1 MQTRAVIVVQ
11 PVLEIEGADGFALWP
26 VAEWKPFTFM
36 PLHAALSAA
45 GVGTAVMTVAAYNR
59 WQADDE
65 AAPTRSVDPVGHFV
79 RALLDAEDVQAP
91 GGLRV
96 TDTARGA
103 ALLPGCCSGLEE
115 WREAWFDLLDGSGH
129 AWLGHGPSPLAE
141 RHGDVV
147 RLTVDAGR
155 ADSPAFEVAVDVL
168 RRGVAGAERDLAGF
182 LGAAA
187 HWAAVRLPE
196 HAPELVGV
204 LARAV
209 DMPPPTR

>member
-1 MQTRAVIVVQ
+1 MIVVQ
-11 PVLEIEGADGFALWP
+11 PVLEIEIADGFALWP

-36 PLHAALSAA
+36 PLHAALTADE
-45 GVGTAVMTVAAYNR
+45 VGAAVMTVAAYYR
-59 WQADDE
+59 TQADEE

-79 RALLDAEDVQAP
+79 RALLDREDVQAP

-96 TDTARGA
+96 TDTTGGA
-103 ALLPGCCSGLEE
+103 VLRPGCCGGLEE
-115 WREAWFDLLDGSGH
+115 WRETWRDVLDGDGV
-129 AWLGHGPSPLAE
+129 WLGHDPSPLAE

-147 RLTVDAGR
+147 RLTVDAR
-155 ADSPAFEVAVDVL
+155 RDDSPAFEVAVDVL

-187 HWAAVRLPE
+187 DWVAVRLPE
-196 HAPELVGV
+196 HTPALVGA

-209 DMPPPTR
+209 GMPPPSR